1 MTIVPQIATPS
12 LAASSNAAQPLVE
25 VRDLTVKFVS
35 RDETVQAVN
44 GVSFTVNSGEVLCI
58 IGESG
63 SGKSVTMRAL
73 MRLLPKKRAV
83 ITGHMRV
90 GENDIL
96 ALAEK
101 DLPRMRGALVSMIF
115 QEPMTALDPV
125 YTIGDQ
131 IAETVMRHER
141 CSRQAA
147 MARALELLQMVRVPS
162 PERRLKAYPHE
173 LSGGLRQRA
182 MIAIALSCRP
192 SLLLADEPTTAL
204 DATVQIQVL
213 VLLRKLQKE
222 FGMGL
227 IFVTHDL
234 GVAAQIADK
243 VAVMYAGRIVEYGD
257 ARDVLM
263 QPRHPYTIGMLA
275 STVQG
280 QTRGQDIEAIP
291 GSPPDLRAIPAGCSF
306 APRCKFAVADC
317 QAAVPAA
324 VALGSG
330 HTAACIRIGD
340 LPAKPRLDV
349 ASAPPPVTKAYR

>member
-1 MTIVPQIATPS
+1 LLQTASPS
-12 LAASSNAAQPLVE
+12 LALTPDAIRPLVE

-35 RDETVQAVN
+35 RDEIVRAVN
-44 GVSFTVNSGEVLCI
+44 GVSFDVMPGEVLCI

-63 SGKSVTMRAL
+63 CGKSVTMRAL
-73 MRLLPKKRAV
+73 MRLLPPKRTV
-83 ITGHMRV
+83 IGGQMRV
-90 GENDIL
+90 GEHDIL
-96 ALAEK
+96 ALPEK
-101 DLPRMRGALVSMIF
+101 SLPRMRGALVSMIF

-131 IAETVMRHER
+131 IAETVMRHEGG
-141 CSRQAA
+141 SRRAA

-243 VAVMYAGRIVEYGD
+243 VAVMYAGRIIEYGN
-257 ARDVLM
+257 ASDVLLT
-263 QPRHPYTIGMLA
+263 PRHPYTIGMLA
-275 STVQG
+275 STVHG
-280 QTRGQDIEAIP
+280 QTRGKDIEAIP
-291 GSPPDLRAIPAGCSF
+291 GSPPDLRAIEEGCSF
-306 APRCKFAVADC
+306 APRCKFAINDC
-317 QAAVPAA
+317 RAALPTPVVFAH
-324 VALGSG
+324 G
-330 HTAACIRIGD
+330 HSASCIRTGD
-340 LPAKPRLDV
+340 LANEAKLAV
-349 ASAPPPVTKAYR
+349 S

>member
-1 MTIVPQIATPS
+1 M
-12 LAASSNAAQPLVE
+12 
-25 VRDLTVKFVS
+25 R
-35 RDETVQAVN
+35 AVN
-44 GVSFTVNSGEVLCI
+44 GVSFDVMPGEVLCI

-63 SGKSVTMRAL
+63 CGKSVTMRAL
-73 MRLLPKKRAV
+73 MRLLPAKRTV
-83 ITGHMRV
+83 IGGHMRV
-90 GENDIL
+90 GEHDIL
-96 ALAEK
+96 ALPEK
-101 DLPRMRGALVSMIF
+101 SLPRMRGALVSMIF

-131 IAETVMRHER
+131 IAETVMRHEG
-141 CSRQAA
+141 CSRGAA

-243 VAVMYAGRIVEYGD
+243 VAVMYAGRIIEYGK
-257 ARDVLM
+257 ASDVLLN
-263 QPRHPYTIGMLA
+263 PRHPYTIGMLA
-275 STVQG
+275 STVHG
-280 QTRGQDIEAIP
+280 QARGKDIEAIP
-291 GSPPDLRAIPAGCSF
+291 GSPPDLRAIEEGCSF
-306 APRCKFAVADC
+306 APRCKFAINDC
-317 QAAVPAA
+317 R
-324 VALGSG
+324 VALPAPTSFAQG
-330 HTAACIRIGD
+330 HSACCVRTSD
-340 LPAKPRLDV
+340 LPKTVRLA
-349 ASAPPPVTKAYR
+349 AS